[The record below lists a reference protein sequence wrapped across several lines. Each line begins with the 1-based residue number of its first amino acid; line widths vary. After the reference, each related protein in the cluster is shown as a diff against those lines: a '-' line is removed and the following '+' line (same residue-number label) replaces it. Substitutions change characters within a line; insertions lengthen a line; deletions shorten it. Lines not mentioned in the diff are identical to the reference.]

1 MSMNRLKILINI
13 LIKDRVSAENTMQLL
28 RERSR
33 TITNLSMK
41 KRDSIVSMNQ
51 TDDAKLVSL
60 ITISLLI
67 NHIIFISILDT
78 GNY

>member
-1 MSMNRLKILINI
+1 M
-13 LIKDRVSAENTMQLL
+13 SAENTMQLL